1 MVCPVL
7 TDELLPGRS
16 RIASLDTKS
25 IEEVGFTS
33 IRSEP
38 ERPGSAAGAQLQS
51 SSVADRDG
59 NARKRLFLLDGH
71 SLSYRAYFALPTSLA
86 TSTGQITNAVYGFTS
101 MLIKLLGEERPDYI
115 AVAFDLGRPTVR
127 LEKYAEYKAGRA
139 ETPDEFRQQ
148 LGLILEVVETLG
160 IPIVRTEG
168 HEADDAIATLAL
180 RAAEEGIDAVIVTAD
195 RDFFQIVRPG
205 ITVLFNRRGISDI
218 VTYDEAAVTERFGLP
233 PEKYLEYVALKGDA
247 SDNIPGIP
255 GVGEKTAS
263 KLVQDYG
270 STEELLKHTD
280 ELKPKLREAISS
292 AGEQLAL
299 NKELA
304 RLETDLELG
313 ITPQECVMGEW
324 DVDAV
329 RRLFTSLEFR
339 TLFERLEEV
348 GRSLKPA
355 VEVAELDLRRV
366 APKELAG
373 SLSGTAPRGVAL
385 KTEGT
390 RIREL
395 AVSPGGG
402 QAVVAELGASAQA
415 AGFLADPKR
424 PKWVHDVKEMET
436 AVLAAGGE
444 LDGVGAD
451 TLLAAYLLD
460 PGAAEYPLDDLCR
473 RYLGSDVLGSE
484 GDGEQQQEGL
494 FAEDDLST
502 AADAAAIALLAP
514 VLEERIDRAGLRD
527 LLDRVELP
535 LADVLA
541 RMQARGVALDV
552 SYLEEM
558 AERVRDRMATLQR
571 DIYDAA
577 GEEFNLNSP
586 PQLRAIL
593 YDKLGLSP
601 GKKTPK
607 GQLST
612 DASVLEKLRD
622 AHPIVDKLLAWRE
635 LDKLNSTYLEA
646 LPRLVDPKTH
656 RVHTTF
662 MQAVAS
668 TGRLSS
674 TNPNLQNV
682 PVRGELG
689 RQIRRAFVPGSED
702 QLIMVADYS
711 QIELRILAHL
721 SRDAGLM
728 AAFES
733 GTDIHTA
740 TAARVFGLPDDR
752 VDPESRRRA
761 KMVNYGLAYGMNAFG
776 LASRLD
782 IAPDEAQAFID
793 AYFASFPEIREY
805 LDRQVARA
813 SAEGFTETLLGRRRY
828 VPERQAANPRI
839 RDLGRR
845 MALNAPIQGSASD
858 VFKLAMIRVDRALQA
873 SELDCH
879 MLLTVHDELV
889 FEVAADHVEEAAALV
904 KAEME
909 AAETLAVPLRA
920 DLGWGPN
927 WAEAAPA
934 GH

>member
-1 MVCPVL
+1 
-7 TDELLPGRS
+7 
-16 RIASLDTKS
+16 
-25 IEEVGFTS
+25 VG
-33 IRSEP
+33 
-38 ERPGSAAGAQLQS
+38 AATTIGA
-51 SSVADRDG
+51 VADPGAKPEQEPDQDG
-59 NARKRLFLLDGH
+59 HKRLFLLDGH
-71 SLSYRAYFALPTSLA
+71 SLSYRAFFALPTSLA
-86 TSTGQITNAVYGFTS
+86 TTTGQITNAVYGFTS

-115 AVAFDLGRPTVR
+115 AVAFDVGRPTVR

-139 ETPDEFRQQ
+139 EAPDEFRQQ
-148 LGLILEVVETLG
+148 LGLIVEVLETLR

-180 RAAEEGIDAVIVTAD
+180 RAAEQGIDVVIVTAD

-205 ITVLFNRRGISDI
+205 ITVLFNRKGISDI
-218 VTYDEAAVTERFGLP
+218 VRYDEQAVTERFGLP

-247 SDNIPGIP
+247 SDNIPGVP

-270 STEELLKHTD
+270 SVEELLKHTD
-280 ELKPKLREAISS
+280 ELKPKLRESISA
-292 AGEQLAL
+292 AGDQLAL

-304 RLETDLELG
+304 TLETDLDLD
-313 ITPQECVMGEW
+313 ITPEEAVMGEW

-366 APKELAG
+366 PVKELSK
-373 SLSGTAPRGVAL
+373 SLSGTSPRGVAV
-385 KTEGT
+385 KTEGA
-390 RIREL
+390 RISEL

-402 QAVVAELGASAQA
+402 QAVVAELGTSAQA
-415 AGFLADPKR
+415 AGFLADPKK
-424 PKWVHDVKEMET
+424 PKWVHDVKQLET
-436 AVLAAGGE
+436 AVVAAGGE
-444 LDGVGAD
+444 LEGATFD

-460 PGAAEYPLDDLCR
+460 PAASEYPLDELCR
-473 RYLGSDVLGSE
+473 QYLGSDVLGTESQ
-484 GDGEQQQEGL
+484 GEQPEQEGL
-494 FAEDDLST
+494 FAEDDLT
-502 AADAAAIALLAP
+502 AAAHAAAIALLAP
-514 VLEERIDRAGLRD
+514 ALEERVDRAGLRD

-535 LADVLA
+535 LAAVLA

-552 SYLEEM
+552 EYLEEM
-558 AERVRDRMATLQR
+558 AESVRDRMATLQQQ
-571 DIYDAA
+571 IYDAA

-622 AHPIVDKLLAWRE
+622 AHPIIDALLAWRE

-646 LPRLVDPKTH
+646 LPRLVNPETH

-662 MQAVAS
+662 MQTVAA

-689 RQIRRAFVPGSED
+689 RQIRRAFVPGSES
-702 QLIMVADYS
+702 QLVLVADYS

-721 SRDAGLM
+721 SGDEGLTE
-728 AAFES
+728 AFAS

-740 TAARVFGLPDDR
+740 TAARVFGLPEDR

-782 IAPDEAQAFID
+782 IAPDEAQEFID
-793 AYFASFPEIREY
+793 AYFESFPNIREY

-828 VPERQAANPRI
+828 VPELQAANPRV

-845 MALNAPIQGSASD
+845 IALNAPIQGSASD
-858 VFKLAMIRVDRALQA
+858 VFKLAMIRVDRALRG

-889 FEVAADHVEEAAALV
+889 FEVAATEVEEAAALV
-904 KAEME
+904 KGEME
-909 AAETLAVPLRA
+909 AGEQLSVPLRA
-920 DLGWGPN
+920 DLGWGSN